1 MSATIEQRPDTAH
14 APHRRRGLAGRWLRR
29 LPLLIGLISLLGWFL
44 PTLIAVTPLRNLM
57 LSAAGSRLPE
67 GIEVG
72 SAKLSWTGPV
82 ELRDV
87 RIPDEAGGSLL
98 EVERIESETSLWDL
112 ATDGFTR
119 ALFHVFRPKL
129 RLTMKENSTSIDSG
143 VFRLLDQHAGSGKPI
158 ALDLENGLI
167 VFVNEQGE
175 LLTEITDVTLTLEMT
190 PVDGGSEGSLELRGR
205 IVRDDGD
212 GTLSVNAEWSGG
224 KEGRTGHVVLDAA
237 RFPADALGPLLA
249 SRLDG
254 RVLAGEVTGG
264 VEADWQPVDGL
275 LAGELQFNLDELI
288 VELVADSTSSP
299 GEDGGDVVPIE
310 DAVQRWEFHESR
322 LHAGGNYDPRVDLA
336 SLTDLTID
344 SDVVSLTAAGEVAGL
359 RSAPRIDLRGELT
372 SEPEVLIAFLDDALP
387 EALQIEDLTIREFSA
402 VGPVSELGSL
412 FRAEPGRAD
421 GPLPA
426 SPEEELDLSANVSW
440 SSLDLYGVPSTAGR
454 VDARLAD
461 QRLQLVPLQV
471 FVSTGRVET
480 LPWLDLSASPRAFV
494 LDEGPLVR
502 DVAFT
507 EEMCRTWLK
516 YVSPLLADATG
527 MEGRFSAQSGGG
539 RMPLGDPRAAD
550 VSGMLEVHS
559 GRVGPGPLAQQ
570 VIAIVEQVRTVAE
583 GRVPPLFGGG
593 GRRQRTWLE
602 LPEQNVKVRV
612 SDGRVHHERMQYVA
626 GDVTVAT
633 RGSVGF
639 DESLDA
645 VLEIPLQDN
654 WLESNRYLAS
664 LKGQTV
670 EVPLGGTLDQPQVD
684 ARVVNRLIEQMAAGA
699 GAGLLQ
705 RLLDR

>member
-1 MSATIEQRPDTAH
+1 MSATMEQRSDTANR
-14 APHRRRGLAGRWLRR
+14 PNRRPGFVVLWLRR
-29 LPLLIGLISLLGWFL
+29 VPLLVGLVSLLAWFL
-44 PTLIAVTPLRNLM
+44 PTLIAVTPLRNM
-57 LSAAGSRLPE
+57 VLSAAGPRLPR

-87 RIPDEAGGSLL
+87 RIPDELGGSLL

-129 RLTMKENSTSIDSG
+129 RITMKEHSTSVDSG
-143 VFRLLDQHAGSGKPI
+143 VFRMLNRQAGTGKPF
-158 ALDLENGLI
+158 ALDLENGQI

-175 LLTEITDVTLTLEMT
+175 LLTEITDVALTLEMT
-190 PVDGGSEGSLELRGR
+190 PGDKGNEGAVEINGR

-212 GTLSVNAEWSGG
+212 GTLSVTAEWSGG
-224 KEGRTGHVVLDAA
+224 ADGRTGHVVLDVS

-249 SRLDG
+249 TRLDG
-254 RVLAGEVTGG
+254 RTLQGEVTGR
-264 VEADWQPVDGL
+264 VEADWKPVDGL
-275 LAGELQFNLDELI
+275 LSSELQLRLDELI
-288 VELVADSTSSP
+288 VELIDAGMPSP
-299 GEDGGDVVPIE
+299 GDVEMGVAPIE
-310 DAVQRWEFHESR
+310 DAVQRWEFHDSK
-322 LHAGGNYDPRVDLA
+322 LHAGGNYDRGADHL
-336 SLTDLTID
+336 SLSDLTID
-344 SDVVSLTAAGEVAGL
+344 FKVVSLTAAGNVTGL
-359 RSAPRIDLRGELT
+359 RSEPKIDLRGELT
-372 SEPEVLIAFLDDALP
+372 SEPEMLIAFLDATLPDALRV
-387 EALQIEDLTIREFSA
+387 EDLTIREFSA
-402 VGPVSELGSL
+402 VGPLSELGSI
-412 FRAEPGRAD
+412 FQARSGD
-421 GPLPA
+421 PA
-426 SPEEELDLSANVSW
+426 KPPAEEELDLSASLSW
-440 SSLDLYGVPSTAGR
+440 SSLDLYGVPSAEGL

-461 QRLQLVPLQV
+461 SRLQLVPLQV

-480 LPWLDLSASPRAFV
+480 LPWLDLSASPRVFV

-527 MEGRFSAQSGGG
+527 MEGRFSADSRGG

-550 VSGMLEVHS
+550 VAGTLQVHS

-570 VIAIVEQVRTVAE
+570 IIAIVEQVRAVAE
-583 GRVPPLFGGG
+583 GRVPPVFGAGR
-593 GRRQRTWLE
+593 RRQRTWLE
-602 LPEQNVKVRV
+602 LPEQNVDVQV
-612 SDGRVHHERMQYVA
+612 ADGRVYHERMQYVA

-639 DESLDA
+639 DDTLDT
-645 VLEIPLQDN
+645 VLEIPVQDE
-654 WLESNRYLAS
+654 WVEKNRYLAS
-664 LKGQTV
+664 LKGQTL
-670 EVPLGGTLDQPQVD
+670 EIPLRGTLDQPQVD